1 MAGGT
6 IRGTK
11 GDYRHYKPC
20 YPKAG
25 TGITIDNS
33 DTVFPVINAD
43 DQGGITEIQ
52 GSRHIVVDDTDP
64 KRPKISTSGLVDK
77 VFGTDQII
85 VDNTDEDN
93 PIVKTTG
100 LVESVTLDNQTEW
113 GGLSLDGTSRNPV
126 VTNKKYYSREI
137 YTYSNNIEFT
147 SSNSNT
153 WFSGDKGKL
162 LFDSSVGLSIQ
173 DDFELDSG
181 EILIKRDGTYSL
193 VSMILFY
200 STFDVVLNNINLGA
214 RLGSANQS
222 KYPLSAY
229 YTTNLY
235 STKYQ
240 SVLSTYTGVLGK
252 NNRISQVIYIPTIS
266 GSNKIIIT
274 KNWYR
279 SSIQINRIG

>member
-25 TGITIDNS
+25 TGVTIDNS
-33 DTVFPVINAD
+33 DPVFPIVNAD

-52 GSRHIVVDDTDP
+52 GSSHIVVDDTDP

-77 VFGTDQII
+77 VSGTDQII

-93 PIVKTTG
+93 PVVKTTG

-126 VTNKKYYSREI
+126 VTNKRYYSREI
-137 YTYSNNIEFT
+137 YYYSNNIEFT
-147 SSNSNT
+147 SSDSNT

-162 LFDSSVGLSIQ
+162 LFDAKVGLSTQ

-181 EILIKRDGTYSL
+181 EILIKRDGIYSL
-193 VSMILFY
+193 VSTILFY
-200 STFDVVLNNINLGA
+200 STFDVTLDNINFGVRLGA
-214 RLGSANQS
+214 ANQS

-229 YTTNLY
+229 FTTYLY

-240 SVLSTYTGVLGK
+240 SVLFTYAGVLPK
-252 NNRISQVIYIPTIS
+252 NSRISQILYTPTIS
-266 GSNKIIIT
+266 GSDKITIF